1 MRRAAGPVCENWPV
15 ARSKPRASKRRPA
28 RIAAV
33 LTAFAVAGVSLVAG
47 CSSGEEGFA
56 PAAEPAESPPLTALP
71 AGEVAILGVGVEGM
85 IFHPRSDSVAVAVRE
100 PYRLAFVDPEDLFI
114 TRQYPIPNPARHL
127 GLSPDGTRV
136 VVPAESANEVFEIA
150 NGPQEAIRV
159 ATGEHPHDA
168 VSAEGKVFVA
178 DEFGD
183 TVSVI
188 DGDRVTRT
196 LPAPEQPGGIAAV
209 GDRYVAVVTVAER
222 VMQVYD
228 AATGETL
235 GQTPAGVGPTHIET
249 IGEYAYVADTEGDM
263 VRKYVIGPDPR
274 EVATVPAEG
283 TPYGIAID
291 AKRKRLWVTL
301 TASNQLA
308 GYSIAGD
315 EPVREFTYAT
325 VRQPNTVAVDPG
337 NGDVFVGSRSD
348 AQIQRISPG
357 GAES

>member
-1 MRRAAGPVCENWPV
+1 MAFAAG
-15 ARSKPRASKRRPA
+15 
-28 RIAAV
+28 
-33 LTAFAVAGVSLVAG
+33 LLLAG
-47 CSSGEEGFA
+47 CSSGDDGFA
-56 PAAEPAESPPLTALP
+56 PAAEPAESPPLTAVP

-85 IFHPRSDSVAVAVRE
+85 IFHPQSDSVAVAVRE
-100 PYRLAFVDPEDLFI
+100 PYRLAFVDPEELFI

-127 GLSPDGTRV
+127 GLSPDGRRV
-136 VVPAESANEVFEIA
+136 VVPAESANEVFQIP
-150 NGPQEAIRV
+150 NGPGPVLKV

-168 VSAEGKVFVA
+168 VSADGKIFVA

-188 DGDRVTRT
+188 EGDRVVDT

-228 AATGETL
+228 AASGEAL
-235 GQTPAGVGPTHIET
+235 GSTTAGVGPTHIET
-249 IGEYAYVADTEGDM
+249 IGQYGYVADTEGDM
-263 VRKYVIGPDPR
+263 IRQYLIGPQPR
-274 EVATVPAEG
+274 EVSATPAEG

-291 AKRKRLWVTL
+291 AERERLWVTL
-301 TASNQLA
+301 TDSNQVA

-315 EPVREFTYAT
+315 EPVRKFTYPT
-325 VRQPNTVAVDPG
+325 IRQPNTVAVDPS
-337 NGDVFVGSRSD
+337 NGDVFIGSRSD

-357 GAES
+357 VTGE

>member
-1 MRRAAGPVCENWPV
+1 V
-15 ARSKPRASKRRPA
+15 
-28 RIAAV
+28 
-33 LTAFAVAGVSLVAG
+33 
-47 CSSGEEGFA
+47 
-56 PAAEPAESPPLTALP
+56 P

-127 GLSPDGTRV
+127 ALSPDGRRV
-136 VVPAESANEVFEIA
+136 LVPAESANEIFEIP
-150 NGPQEAIRV
+150 NGPGRVVRV

-168 VSAEGKVFVA
+168 ASAGDRVFVA

-183 TVSVI
+183 TVSVVE
-188 DGDRVTRT
+188 GDRVVDT

-222 VMQVYD
+222 VLQVYD
-228 AATGETL
+228 AATGEAL
-235 GQTPAGVGPTHIET
+235 GRTSAGVGPTHIET
-249 IGEYAYVADTEGDM
+249 MGEYGYVADTEGDM
-263 VRKYVIGPDPR
+263 VRKYLIGPEPR
-274 EVATVPAEG
+274 EIAAFPAEG
-283 TPYGIAID
+283 APYGIAID
-291 AKRKRLWVTL
+291 AKRRLLWVTL

-315 EPVREFTYAT
+315 QPEQKFTFPT
-325 VRQPNTVAVDPG
+325 IRQPNTVAVDPS

-357 GAES
+357 AE